1 MPVRKAA
8 RPLTTTRVAP
18 ESIAISMV
26 RPGELAP
33 VEMPRASAHFVTT
46 ASYCSTTDV
55 GGNTSL
61 PLNLILT
68 FTYR

>member
-1 MPVRKAA
+1 
-8 RPLTTTRVAP
+8 
-18 ESIAISMV
+18 MV